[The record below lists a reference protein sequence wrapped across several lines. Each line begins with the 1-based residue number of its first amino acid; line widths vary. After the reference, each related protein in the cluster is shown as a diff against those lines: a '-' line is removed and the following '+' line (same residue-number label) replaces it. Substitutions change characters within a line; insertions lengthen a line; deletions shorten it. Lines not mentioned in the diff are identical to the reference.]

1 MNKKIRILHITSSFV
16 RGGVE
21 SYLLNFLKRADYER
35 FEHYIFVG
43 RDDGPL
49 KEEYHGLPVKIVALR
64 TSPKRFFYSLPFG
77 WFFCLKN
84 RIDIIHG
91 HNYWFYRYAY
101 FLSLLT
107 GITLFTSNYGL
118 GLWKRKRQLRL
129 ESAIFRRARINTVIS
144 KAILEK
150 ELALVEGSGCPG
162 EKFRLIYPIIND
174 EPMKKLPSYR
184 KEEVR
189 SKFRVDN
196 DKPVFTIIGR
206 IDKFKG
212 HRIAIDAMKIINRN
226 DLKVNLFIVGANDDP
241 TILREEDLEKEYIRY
256 FDYYVEIEEIWT
268 VTDLF
273 LIPSIS
279 EGTPLVLVEYF
290 ALGKPVIASDISGN
304 RELIEDK
311 RNGFL
316 FKTGDVND
324 LVKKIGD
331 VIEKDN
337 IREIGTNAEEFYRK
351 NLSPEKFVLKIE
363 NCYRDHS

>member
-1 MNKKIRILHITSSFV
+1 MNKKIRILHITSSFF

-21 SYLLNFLKRADYER
+21 SYLLNFLKRADHGR

-49 KEEYHGLPVKIVALR
+49 KEEYHRLPVKIVTLR
-64 TSPKRFFYSLPFG
+64 TSPKRFFYSIPFG

-129 ESAIFRRARINTVIS
+129 ESAVFRRARINTVIS

-150 ELALVEGSGCPG
+150 ELELIDGSESSR
-162 EKFRLIYPIIND
+162 EKFKLIYPIID
-174 EPMKKLPSYR
+174 DGPMKKTSSYS
-184 KEEVR
+184 KEALR
-189 SKFRVDN
+189 SRFGVDN

-226 DLKVNLFIVGANDDP
+226 GLRVNLFIVGANDDP
-241 TILREEDLEKEYIRY
+241 TILGEEDLEKDYIRY
-256 FDYYVEIEEIWT
+256 FDYYEDIEEIWA

-304 RELIEDK
+304 AELIEDK
-311 RNGFL
+311 QNGFL
-316 FKTGDVND
+316 FKTGDVDD
-324 LVKKIGD
+324 LVKRIEE
-331 VIEKDN
+331 VIEKDD
-337 IREIGTNAEEFYRK
+337 IGKIGTNAEEFYLK
-351 NLSPEKFVLKIE
+351 NLAPEKYVAEIE
-363 NCYRDHS
+363 SCYRDYS

>member
-21 SYLLNFLKRADYER
+21 SYLLNFLKHADFDR

-49 KEEYHGLPVKIVALR
+49 KKEYHELPVKIVTLKC
-64 TSPKRFFYSLPFG
+64 SPKRFFYSLPFG

-84 RIDIIHG
+84 RINIIHG

-107 GITLFTSNYGL
+107 GVPLFTSNYGL
-118 GLWKRKRQLRL
+118 GLWKRKRQLKL
-129 ESAIFRRARINTVIS
+129 ESVIFRKARINTAIS
-144 KAILEK
+144 KTILEK
-150 ELALVEGSGCPG
+150 EKSLVDCTGHDQD
-162 EKFRLIYPIIND
+162 KFKLIYPIIDD
-174 EPMKKLPSYR
+174 EPMKKLSSYDKVEIKR
-184 KEEVR
+184 
-189 SKFRVDN
+189 KFRVDN

-206 IDKFKG
+206 IDRLKG
-212 HRIAIDAMKIINRN
+212 HRIAIDAMEIINRN
-226 DLKVNLFIVGANDDP
+226 ALKANLFIVGANDDP
-241 TILREEDLEKEYIRY
+241 SILREEDLEKEHIKY
-256 FDYYVEIEEIWT
+256 FDYYEEIEEIWT
-268 VTDLF
+268 VTDVF
-273 LIPSIS
+273 LIPSLS

-304 RELIEDK
+304 MELIEDN

-324 LVKKIGD
+324 LVKKIEN
-331 VIEKDN
+331 VIENSN
-337 IREIGTNAEEFYRK
+337 IRDIETNAKKFYRQ

-363 NCYRDHS
+363 SYYSDYF